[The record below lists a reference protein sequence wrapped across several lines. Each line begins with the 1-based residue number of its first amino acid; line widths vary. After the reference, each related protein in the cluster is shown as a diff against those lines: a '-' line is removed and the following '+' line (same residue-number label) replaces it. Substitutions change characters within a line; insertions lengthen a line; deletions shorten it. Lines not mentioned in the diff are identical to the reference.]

1 MTWDTLAGGRAGKI
15 RIEGSAFRYEREDGA
30 VREGTFEMEAL
41 EPGGFTVLI
50 GGRSYRVSPGA
61 PGELV
66 VNGVSVPMEVFDPR
80 SLRGRKSG
88 AAQQGPQEISASMP
102 GKVIR
107 LLVAPGDSV
116 EAGQGL
122 VVVEAMK
129 MQNEMKS
136 PKAGRVAEVRTRPDA
151 AVVAGEVL
159 MVVE

>member
-1 MTWDTLAGGRAGKI
+1 MTWETLAGSRPGKI
-15 RIEGSAFRYEREDGA
+15 RVEGSAFRYEREDGA
-30 VREGTFEMEAL
+30 VLEGWFELDAL
-41 EPGGFTVLI
+41 EPGVFNIRI
-50 GGRSYRVSPGA
+50 GGRSYRVAHGA
-61 PGELV
+61 PGELM
-66 VNGVSVPMEVFDPR
+66 VNGMPVSMEVFDPR
-80 SLRGRKSG
+80 SLRGRKSRG
-88 AAQQGPQEISASMP
+88 VQAGRQDISAAMP

-107 LLVAPGDSV
+107 LLVAAGDTV

-136 PKAGRVAEVRTRPDA
+136 PKAGRVAEVRTRLDA